1 MQPSTPAASELQHTC
16 VLTRTTSDGSVP
28 PPCPACLAS
37 VVPGGGA
44 FSRFAPPEKPS
55 SLGHQ
60 PDGAWRFDSDVT
72 RVFDDMLER
81 SIPDHAGMRAAVDE
95 VGFHVLGRVQRGT
108 AVVDLGSSRGSAV
121 ARLVEGTLEVDGHG
135 FYLVERSLPMRA
147 VLEQRFA
154 RQIAAGR
161 AVVSNLDLRTDYPP
175 PRKVALT
182 LAVLTLQFTPIEL
195 RQRIVRR
202 AWESTVPGGALV
214 VVEKVLGADAAMDE
228 LLVELHHARKRA
240 AGYSQ
245 EEIDRKRLSLEGVLV
260 PITAEW
266 NERMLRSAGFET
278 VECFWR
284 WCNFAG
290 WIAVK
295 D

>member
-1 MQPSTPAASELQHTC
+1 MQPSTPAASDAAA
-16 VLTRTTSDGSVP
+16 SDFCP
-28 PPCPACLAS
+28 LHAWIRLPCPVCT
-37 VVPGGGA
+37 PD
-44 FSRFAPPEKPS
+44 KPS

-95 VGFHVLGRVQRGT
+95 VGFHVLRSVGRGQYGT
-108 AVVDLGSSRGSAV
+108 AIVDLGSSRGSAV
-121 ARLVEGTLEVDGHG
+121 ARLVEGTPEAVGGHG

-147 VLEQRFA
+147 VLEARFA
-154 RQIAAGR
+154 RQIARGR
-161 AVVSNLDLRTDYPP
+161 VVVSDLDLRTDYPP
-175 PRKVALT
+175 PKKVALT
-182 LAVLTLQFTPIEL
+182 LAVLTLQFTPLEL

-202 AWESTVPGGALV
+202 AWESTVPGGAMV
-214 VVEKVLGADAAMDE
+214 VVEKVLGQGQLDD

-260 PITAEW
+260 PVTARW
-266 NERMLRSAGFET
+266 NEQLLDGAGFRS
-278 VECFWR
+278 VECIWR
-284 WCNFAG
+284 ALNFAA
-290 WIAVK
+290 WVAVRE
-295 D
+295 